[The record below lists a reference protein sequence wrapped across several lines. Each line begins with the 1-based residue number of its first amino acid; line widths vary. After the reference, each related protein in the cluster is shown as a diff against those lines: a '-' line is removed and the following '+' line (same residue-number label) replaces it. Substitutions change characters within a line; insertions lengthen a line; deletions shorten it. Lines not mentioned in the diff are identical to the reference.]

1 MLRWLRRLF
10 GKRDALGYADADR
23 EIFEYWDGQRVR
35 RGDPLAIH
43 RTIICAPEEE
53 FNIKVDPKAARVP
66 TPEGLLATGRMAAI
80 VRKAFDVKSVDEGGL
95 TDGECIRLFV
105 EFGALIRVLEDDAR
119 PLASSPRPTAAAAG
133 GGDLPTP
140 FSADSPSTPSGTAA
154 ATS

>member
-1 MLRWLRRLF
+1 MFRWLRRLF

-23 EIFEYWDGQRVR
+23 EIFEYWDGQRIR

-43 RTIICAPEEE
+43 RAIICAPEEE
-53 FNIKVDPKAARVP
+53 FNIKVDPKVARVP

-80 VRKAFDVKSVDEGGL
+80 VRKAFGIKSVDEGGL
-95 TDGECIRLFV
+95 TDGECIRLFI

-119 PLASSPRPTAAAAG
+119 PLASSPRPTAAAG
-133 GGDLPTP
+133 GIAPVTP
-140 FSADSPSTPSGTAA
+140 PSADSPSTPSGTAA